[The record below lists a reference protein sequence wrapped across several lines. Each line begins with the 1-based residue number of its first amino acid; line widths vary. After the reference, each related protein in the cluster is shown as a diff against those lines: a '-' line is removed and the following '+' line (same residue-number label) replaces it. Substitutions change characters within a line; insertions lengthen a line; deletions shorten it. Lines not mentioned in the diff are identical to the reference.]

1 MISANTD
8 YNPLIYET
16 SDFHAKT
23 QELMDWWWGMGS
35 YGREMLS
42 KSIYGHTNWNTLTG
56 AEIKAL
62 YNKSTQ

>member
-1 MISANTD
+1 MM
-8 YNPLIYET
+8 YPKEV
-16 SDFHAKT
+16 
-23 QELMDWWWGMGS
+23 MDWWWGMGS

-42 KSIYGHTNWNTLTG
+42 NSVYGHTNWNTLTG